1 MSCCSTDTQGRKP
14 PWHAGLYTIEH
25 SVPSTYLDNP
35 DLRSGCDGSSLMGR
49 HIRLSHGQRIHCR
62 QGIVA
67 QPPCG
72 WGNGNETQWRH
83 GQYNHANWTV
93 DVFNVPHLHPLPNW
107 SAIGR
112 CGLENVPTIHISKR
126 WVTGGGLRNQV
137 LWVIPGPTRIPAMR
151 YKSPGRAVWRCVNTA
166 QC

>member
-1 MSCCSTDTQGRKP
+1 LSGCSTGMQGCKP
-14 PWHAGLYTIEH
+14 PCHAGLYTVEH
-25 SVPSTYLDNP
+25 SVPSTYSDNP
-35 DLRSGCDGSSLMGR
+35 DLRSGCDGSSPMGH

-72 WGNGNETQWRH
+72 RGNGNETQRSH

-112 CGLENVPTIHISKR
+112 CGLENVPTIHISKC

-137 LWVIPGPTRIPAMR
+137 IWVIPGPMRIPAPR

-166 QC
+166 RR